1 MQSGGVSA
9 AGFVKKGRCDM
20 VLPEDNP
27 YSMTTLKM
35 KFGGVSWSECR
46 DLLQRELY
54 RVESMSEEEFDND
67 RE

>member
-1 MQSGGVSA
+1 
-9 AGFVKKGRCDM
+9 M

-27 YSMTTLKM
+27 YSITTLKM